1 MSQRHPSLLWQFQTY
16 VVFMQPVSRAPYVIW
31 DVLAGVQIEK
41 LRDNA
46 HTWMRRDLCLG
57 SHGSRNVSDSCHRLS
72 CSARLKRADVDRVS
86 RDISVPLWFRHRFL
100 MYQINSLGQNPIFQ
114 SLVSIVKNKIKNQW
128 PILGISKC
136 HFLDVA
142 FTSRSLIFG
151 KRHSHS
157 IRICIPRNDSR
168 YHEALIGRFLEIIV
182 EHTVTWDN
190 SL

>member
-1 MSQRHPSLLWQFQTY
+1 
-16 VVFMQPVSRAPYVIW
+16 MQGTISW
-31 DVLAGVQIEK
+31 DVLGGVQIEK

-114 SLVSIVKNKIKNQW
+114 SLVSIVKYKIEKSMADFGDFKMSLFRFGLHFQITYFWEKTFAQHPN
-128 PILGISKC
+128 LHSK
-136 HFLDVA
+136 
-142 FTSRSLIFG
+142 
-151 KRHSHS
+151 K
-157 IRICIPRNDSR
+157 
-168 YHEALIGRFLEIIV
+168 
-182 EHTVTWDN
+182 
-190 SL
+190 